1 MLLPFRRQAHRLGQ
15 CPLPRPPPPARR
27 RLLLL
32 LDHSGTPELL
42 LAYAIVGVARTS
54 SGTKLQE
61 SPPPPDLLAT
71 AWICTPQLVDRR
83 IDAML

>member
-1 MLLPFRRQAHRLGQ
+1 MLLPFCRQAHHLGQ

-27 RLLLL
+27 RLLL

-61 SPPPPDLLAT
+61 SPPPSDLLAT
-71 AWICTPQLVDRR
+71 AWMCTPQLVHRR
-83 IDAML
+83 IDSML